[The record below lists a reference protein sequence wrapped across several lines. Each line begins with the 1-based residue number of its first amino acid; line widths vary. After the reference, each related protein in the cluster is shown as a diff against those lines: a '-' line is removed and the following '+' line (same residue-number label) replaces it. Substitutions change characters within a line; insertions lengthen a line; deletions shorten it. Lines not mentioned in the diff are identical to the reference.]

1 MSTEDEARALMNRH
15 QHTVKNHQQNLLVR
29 SAEEEGLDSVSEDEA
44 RALMNRHQHSIKN
57 HQQNLLVRSAEEIGL
72 ETVQVNSDHK

>member
-15 QHTVKNHQQNLLVR
+15 QHTIKNHQQNLLVR

-44 RALMNRHQHSIKN
+44 RALMNRHQHTIKN

-72 ETVQVNSDHK
+72 DSAQVHIHHQ